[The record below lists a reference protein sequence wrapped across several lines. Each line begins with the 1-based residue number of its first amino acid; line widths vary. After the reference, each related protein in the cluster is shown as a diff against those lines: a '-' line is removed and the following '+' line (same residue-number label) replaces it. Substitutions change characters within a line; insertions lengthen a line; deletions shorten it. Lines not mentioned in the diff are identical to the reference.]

1 MPSFLSDLSK
11 FQGTGDKNAD
21 GKTLEEFLEEYDPY
35 RYQTPSCTTDAVIF
49 AHSGN
54 LE

>member
-11 FQGTGDKNAD
+11 FQGTGEKNAD

-35 RYQTPSCTTDAVIF
+35 RYQTPLQYRR
-49 AHSGN
+49 HS
-54 LE
+54 LKETQ